1 MEAWAFFHHGKDQ
14 TQAERCEHAGR
25 EGKKGCGAAF
35 ETTLILGAMCGSYEE
50 QEKKKS
56 SSHPQMATQSNAN
69 VKRTHMTAKSTCE
82 KEHSAQGTR
91 WVYRWLYVQGDDG
104 EPITNVSV
112 SSYFQGQNHLC
123 VLKQLRTLHS
133 HLFRTFIFAVMKY
146 RRIQNEHFCLFE
158 IKSFFRLLK
167 TLAGEQIK
175 RFGQMKRVLPFTA
188 LRLLL
193 PPSDYFTF
201 CSLGDDLNDKS
212 SAEL

>member
-1 MEAWAFFHHGKDQ
+1 MFFHHGKDKRRGAN
-14 TQAERCEHAGR
+14 TQEER
-25 EGKKGCGAAF
+25 GKKDAGLRLKQLLSLALCVVH
-35 ETTLILGAMCGSYEE
+35 MRSR
-50 QEKKKS
+50 KKKKKLIAPTDGYPIQRKCQKD
-56 SSHPQMATQSNAN
+56 SHDSQ
-69 VKRTHMTAKSTCE
+69 STCE

-123 VLKQLRTLHS
+123 VLKQLRMLHS

>member
-50 QEKKKS
+50 QEKKKKLIAPTDGYPIQRKCQKD
-56 SSHPQMATQSNAN
+56 SHDSQ
-69 VKRTHMTAKSTCE
+69 STCE

-123 VLKQLRTLHS
+123 VLKQLRMLHS

-175 RFGQMKRVLPFTA
+175 RFGQTRRVLPFTA